1 MAADKISV
9 QCCIAGGGPAGMML
23 GFLLARAGVD
33 VVVLEKH
40 ADFLRDFRGDTIHPS
55 TLEIMHEL
63 GMLEDFLK
71 LPHQAARVL
80 NAQFGETTITF
91 ADFSR
96 LPTHCQFIAFM
107 PQWDFLNFIAE
118 RGSRYP
124 GFKMRMRAEMTGLI
138 EESGRITGVYATAP
152 GGTLE
157 VRAQL
162 VIGADG
168 RHSDVRDKAGFKVEE
183 YGAPMDVLWFHLPRR
198 PGDPRETT
206 GRIDLGRIF
215 IMINRGDQW
224 QLGFVIPKGSH
235 EQVREHGLQ
244 AFRDSVAR
252 LTPFLTDRV
261 GELRDWEDVQLL
273 TVRVN
278 RLKQWY
284 RAGLLCIGD
293 AAHAMSPVGGV
304 GINLA
309 IQDAVAAANVIAVP
323 LREGR
328 LTDDHLRQV
337 QKRRE
342 LPTRLTQ
349 RFQLLIQER
358 VIKSTLEGRPV
369 GKGAEKFKPPLM
381 IRLVKRFPV
390 IRRLNARLV
399 GIGFRPEHVKL

>member
-1 MAADKISV
+1 
-9 QCCIAGGGPAGMML
+9 
-23 GFLLARAGVD
+23 
-33 VVVLEKH
+33 
-40 ADFLRDFRGDTIHPS
+40 
-55 TLEIMHEL
+55 
-63 GMLEDFLK
+63 
-71 LPHQAARVL
+71 
-80 NAQFGETTITF
+80 
-91 ADFSR
+91 
-96 LPTHCQFIAFM
+96 
-107 PQWDFLNFIAE
+107 
-118 RGSRYP
+118 
-124 GFKMRMRAEMTGLI
+124 
-138 EESGRITGVYATAP
+138 
-152 GGTLE
+152 
-157 VRAQL
+157 
-162 VIGADG
+162 
-168 RHSDVRDKAGFKVEE
+168 
-183 YGAPMDVLWFHLPRR
+183 
-198 PGDPRETT
+198 
-206 GRIDLGRIF
+206 
-215 IMINRGDQW
+215 
-224 QLGFVIPKGSH
+224 
-235 EQVREHGLQ
+235 
-244 AFRDSVAR
+244 VAR
-252 LTPFLTDRV
+252 LAPFLTDRV

-278 RLKQWY
+278 RLRQWY